1 MVLAFPMRKSLQAL
15 LLIGASGVALGGAFA
30 AAPAQAQEWGT
41 TPESY
46 ANAKGFY
53 ATLGL
58 GASWPQNIN
67 WDARN
72 LPINGTFKG
81 GGGFSGEVGVG
92 YDFGAIRTELTY
104 GYTNNS
110 LNSVT
115 TNGFGTP
122 GASGSINRNDI
133 LASIYLD
140 IPTHS
145 RWTPYIGGGI
155 GYTNVGTPNFNI
167 GSFNSGSANRGLFG
181 YQAKVGV
188 SYAASR
194 STDLFLE
201 GVYSGASGFSSNNV
215 NYGSLNEWGAK
226 LGVRFRFGGAPKA
239 PVAVTPAPAPAPYVA
254 PAPQPAPYVAPAPQ
268 PIRGLW

>member
-1 MVLAFPMRKSLQAL
+1 MTKSLQAL
-15 LLIGASGVALGGAFA
+15 LLIGAGSVALGCAFT
-30 AAPAQAQEWGT
+30 AAPAQAEDWGS
-41 TPESY
+41 TPQSY
-46 ANAKGFY
+46 SSVTGFY

-67 WDARN
+67 WNATS
-72 LPINGTFKG
+72 LPLNGTIRG
-81 GGGFSGEVGVG
+81 GGGFSGEVGIG

-110 LNSVT
+110 VNSVT
-115 TNGFGTP
+115 FNGIGTP
-122 GASGSINRNDI
+122 GASGSINKNDV
-133 LASIYLD
+133 LASVYLD
-140 IPTHS
+140 IPTNS

-155 GYTNVGTPNFNI
+155 GYSNVSTPNITI
-167 GSFNSGSANRGLFG
+167 GGFNSGSANGGHFG

-201 GVYSGASGFSSNNV
+201 GVYSGVGGTNNSV
-215 NYGSLNEWGAK
+215 INTGALNEWGAK
-226 LGVRFRFGGAPKA
+226 LGARFRFGGAPKA
-239 PVAVTPAPAPAPYVA
+239 PVAVVPEPAPTPAPYVA
-254 PAPQPAPYVAPAPQ
+254 PAPQPAPYEAPA

>member
-1 MVLAFPMRKSLQAL
+1 MRTPLQAL
-15 LLIGASGVALGGAFA
+15 LLLGAGGLAFSA
-30 AAPAQAQEWGT
+30 SLLAAPARAQEWGS

-46 ANAKGFY
+46 SGVTGFY
-53 ATLGL
+53 ATVGL
-58 GASWPQNIN
+58 GASWPQNVS

-72 LPINGTFKG
+72 LPFNGDIKG
-81 GGGFSGEVGVG
+81 GGGFSGEAGIG
-92 YDFGAIRTELTY
+92 YDFGALRTELTY
-104 GYTNNS
+104 GYTRNS
-110 LNSVT
+110 VNSVT
-115 TNGFGTP
+115 VNGFGN
-122 GASGSINRNDI
+122 ASSSGIINRNDV
-133 LASIYLD
+133 LASLYLD
-140 IPTHS
+140 IPTNS

-155 GYTNVGTPNFNI
+155 GYSNVSTPNF
-167 GSFNSGSANRGLFG
+167 STPAFNTGSANRGLFG

-226 LGVRFRFGGAPKA
+226 IGARFRFGGPPKAA
-239 PVAVTPAPAPAPYVA
+239 PVAATPAPEPAPFVVA
-254 PAPQPAPYVAPAPQ
+254 PSPQPEPSPAPQ